1 MNFLESLQIAVESI
15 IANKMRSF
23 LTMLGIII
31 GISSVI
37 AIVSLGQGG
46 QSAVTDQFNKIGATT
61 LTISLDS
68 TKAQKSDYFT
78 LKDATKI
85 KQEVNTIKY
94 VSPTVSER
102 GTAVSSIESK
112 NANITG
118 ATTDYADIQNY
129 DISYG
134 RYFNEFEENEG
145 KAVAVIDD
153 NAAKQLFGSADAVGK
168 TMDLGPIGAS
178 KKVTIVGIRSSSGSF
193 GGGGA
198 NASISVDVPISF
210 AETMYST
217 NFTISNLTVAADSKE
232 DVEDAGN
239 SAVSI
244 LESRHNNRG
253 KSIYTATNL
262 FKQMDQI
269 NKVLSIFTDF
279 IGAVAGISLIV
290 GGIGVMNI
298 MLVSVTER
306 TREIGIR
313 KAIGATT
320 QNIMVQFLTESV
332 IISLIGGVI
341 GMIIGIS
348 ASEIVGNFVNVT
360 PVVSPVVVI
369 AAILFS
375 SAVGIFFGIYPA
387 KKAAS
392 LDPIEALR
400 YE

>member
-1 MNFLESLQIAVESI
+1 MSFLESLQIAIESI
-15 IANKMRSF
+15 MANKMRSF

-37 AIVSLGQGG
+37 AIVSLGEGG
-46 QSAVTDQFNKIGATT
+46 QSAVTDQLNKIGATT
-61 LTISLDS
+61 VTIGIDS

-78 LKDATKI
+78 LKDATQI
-85 KQEVNTIKY
+85 KQEVSTIKY
-94 VSPTVSER
+94 VSPTVGEK
-102 GTAVSSIESK
+102 GTAVSNTASE

-118 ATTDYADIQNY
+118 VTTDYADIENY

-134 RYFNEFEENEG
+134 RYFNQLEENEG
-145 KAVAVIDD
+145 KPVAVIDED
-153 NAAKQLFGSADAVGK
+153 AAKELFGSADAVGK
-168 TMDLGPIGAS
+168 TMDLGPTGAE
-178 KKVTIVGIRSSSGSF
+178 KKVTIVGIRSSAGSF
-193 GGGGA
+193 GGGGP
-198 NASISVDVPISF
+198 NAAIAVDVPISF
-210 AETMYST
+210 AQTMYST
-217 NFTISNLTVAADSKE
+217 NFTISNLTVSADSKE
-232 DVEDAGN
+232 DVQDAGD

-253 KSIYTATNL
+253 KGMYTASNL
-262 FKQMDQI
+262 FKQMNQI
-269 NKVLSIFTDF
+269 NNILSIFTDF
-279 IGAVAGISLIV
+279 IGAVAGISLVV

-332 IISLIGGVI
+332 IISMIGGVI
-341 GMIIGIS
+341 GMIIGIG

-360 PVVSPVVVI
+360 PVISPTVVI
-369 AAILFS
+369 SAILFS

-387 KKAAS
+387 KKAAA

>member
-1 MNFLESLQIAVESI
+1 MSFLESLQIAIESI
-15 IANKMRSF
+15 MANKMRSF

-37 AIVSLGQGG
+37 AIVSLGEGG
-46 QSAVTDQFNKIGATT
+46 QSAVTDQLNKIGATT
-61 LTISLDS
+61 VTIGIDS

-78 LKDATKI
+78 LKDATQI
-85 KQEVNTIKY
+85 KQEVSTIKY
-94 VSPTVSER
+94 VSPTVAEK
-102 GTAVSSIESK
+102 GTAVSNTASE

-118 ATTDYADIQNY
+118 VTTDYADIENY

-134 RYFNEFEENEG
+134 RYFNQLEENEG
-145 KAVAVIDD
+145 KSVAVIDED
-153 NAAKQLFGSADAVGK
+153 AAKELFGSADAVGK
-168 TMDLGPIGAS
+168 TMDLGPTGAE
-178 KKVTIVGIRSSSGSF
+178 KKVTIVGIRSSAGSF
-193 GGGGA
+193 GGGGP
-198 NASISVDVPISF
+198 NAAIAVDVPISF
-210 AETMYST
+210 AQTMYST
-217 NFTISNLTVAADSKE
+217 NFTISNLTVSADSKE
-232 DVEDAGN
+232 DVQDAGD

-253 KSIYTATNL
+253 KGMYTASNL
-262 FKQMDQI
+262 FKQMNQI
-269 NKVLSIFTDF
+269 NNILSIFTDF
-279 IGAVAGISLIV
+279 IGAVAGISLVV

-332 IISLIGGVI
+332 IISMIGGVI
-341 GMIIGIS
+341 GMIIGIG

-360 PVVSPVVVI
+360 PVVSPTVVI
-369 AAILFS
+369 SAILFS

-387 KKAAS
+387 KKAAG

>member
-1 MNFLESLQIAVESI
+1 MNFLESLQIAAESI
-15 IANKMRSF
+15 RANKMRSF

-37 AIVSLGQGG
+37 AIVSLGKGG

-61 LTISLDS
+61 VTVGIDS
-68 TKAQKSDYFT
+68 TKAEASDYFT
-78 LKDATKI
+78 LKDASEI
-85 KQEVNTIKY
+85 KQEVDTIKY
-94 VSPTVSER
+94 VSPTVTER
-102 GTAVSSIESK
+102 GMAVSSIESK
-112 NANITG
+112 NANIVG
-118 ATTDYADIQNY
+118 ATTDYYDIENY
-129 DISYG
+129 DMAYG

-153 NAAKQLFGSADAVGK
+153 NSAQALFGTQDAIGK

-178 KKVTIVGIRSSSGSF
+178 KKVTIVGVKSSAGSF
-193 GGGGA
+193 GNMGA
-198 NASISVDVPISF
+198 NAAISVDVPITF
-210 AETMYST
+210 LQTMYSN
-217 NFTISNLTVAADSKE
+217 NFNISNLTIAANSKD
-232 DVEDAGN
+232 DVEEAGD

-253 KSIYTATNL
+253 KDIYSASNL

-269 NKVLSIFTDF
+269 NNVLGIFTDF

-320 QNIMVQFLTESV
+320 GNIMVQFLTESV
-332 IISLIGGVI
+332 IISLIGGLI

-348 ASEIVGNFVNVT
+348 ASTIVGNFVNVT
-360 PVVSPVVVI
+360 PVISPGVVI

-387 KKAAS
+387 RKAAA